1 MNRTMSFPAIA
12 LTVICL
18 TGCAAQTTSTV
29 SQQHCRETG
38 FAAPF
43 NAVDPCDGEAVL
55 TAGLAAVFGYR
66 PVEQADQRDTAAA
79 ARPLLTPRLAELA
92 ETSAATWGPVTA
104 TVWQRWREERTPVHT
119 NVRVSQDDHPPD
131 TATTLARVA
140 VVELDATGAAPT
152 VFPVYATVSRT
163 GPATG
168 WLLSG
173 LRVLS

>member
-1 MNRTMSFPAIA
+1 MLFATIA
-12 LTVICL
+12 LSAVYL
-18 TGCAAQTTSTV
+18 TGCAAQSTSDG
-29 SQQHCRETG
+29 SEQHCRETG

-55 TAGLAAVFGYR
+55 TTALVAVFGYR

-79 ARPLLTPRLAELA
+79 AQPLLTARLAEQA
-92 ETSAATWGPVTA
+92 ETSAVTWGPVTA
-104 TVWQRWREERTPVHT
+104 TVWQRWREERTSVHT
-119 NVRVSQDDHPPD
+119 HVRVSHDDHPPD

-152 VFPVYATVSRT
+152 TFPVYATVSRP